1 MRRPRSQ
8 AIGGVV
14 AIALVAVIA
23 VVPAPAQTVTRA
35 EHTVGWY
42 KAHVAQREAVL
53 RRCENDRSF
62 DANGDCRNATA
73 AAAST
78 WGQGSQPDINVQKNG
93 DSFDD
98 SVAAFRADGFRRG
111 MALGLCSTNRPPP
124 AQVCANARAAQAQAR

>member
-1 MRRPRSQ
+1 MSRP
-8 AIGGVV
+8 GGHAMWGVA
-14 AIALVAVIA
+14 AIALLAAVTVTPVAGQA
-23 VVPAPAQTVTRA
+23 VTRA

-42 KAHVAQREAVL
+42 KAHASQREAVL

-73 AAAST
+73 AAAGT
-78 WGQGSQPDINVQKNG
+78 WGQGSQPDINVKKNG